1 MCVCVSLV
9 FFLAPDDVIDA
20 AAAVIIVIV
29 VVVFSFVLGFCA
41 LFFLFCVL
49 GFAAAC

>member
-1 MCVCVSLV
+1 MCVSLV

-20 AAAVIIVIV
+20 AAAVIIVV
-29 VVVFSFVLGFCA
+29 CGFYFVRFLCPV
-41 LFFLFCVL
+41 FLFCVL